1 MSISALE
8 VKFDA
13 DSMWVVLTDGR
24 TIGVPLVWFPRLFN
38 GSEQDRAQCEV
49 GTFGLHWEAL
59 DEDISIEA
67 LLAGKR
73 DQTKP
78 GCHAA

>member
-1 MSISALE
+1 MNISALE

-13 DSMWVVLTDGR
+13 DSMWVVLADGR
-24 TIGVPLVWFPRLFN
+24 TIGVPLTWFPRLLQA
-38 GSEQDRAQCEV
+38 SEHEREKYEI

-67 LLAGKR
+67 LLAGKE

-78 GCHAA
+78 RRHAA